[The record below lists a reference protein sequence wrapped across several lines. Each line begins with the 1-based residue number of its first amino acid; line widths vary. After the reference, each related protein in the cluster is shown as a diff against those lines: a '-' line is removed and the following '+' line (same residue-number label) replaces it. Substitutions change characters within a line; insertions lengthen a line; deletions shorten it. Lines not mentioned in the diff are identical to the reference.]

1 MESGAAVRRTGT
13 RPKGGRSR
21 RSGTTEVDTA
31 ALNRLLTAL
40 VSMRDGNFRKRLTV
54 SGEGVMAE
62 IAAVYNEVAD
72 RNLHLTGELSRV
84 RRMVGREG
92 KLSER
97 LETGACEGSWA
108 AAIDASNQLVD
119 DLARPVS
126 EVGRV
131 LSAVAEGDLDQRMDL
146 RTQAAEGAGHPLR
159 GEFLKVGRTVN
170 NLVDQLSA
178 FTDEVTR
185 VALEVGTEG
194 KLGGQAQVRGMSG
207 SWKDLTDSVNT
218 MAYRLTAQVRDIAL
232 VTTAVAK
239 GDLSRKVTVHVAGE
253 MLQLKNTVNT
263 MVDQL
268 SSFSS
273 EVTRVAREVGTEG
286 ELGGQAKVPGVA
298 GVWKDLTDSV
308 NTMAGNLTAQVR
320 GIAQVTTAVANGD
333 LSQKVRV
340 SARGEV
346 AQLAETINQMT
357 ETLRT
362 FADEVTRVASE
373 VGAKGTLG
381 GQAQV
386 PGAAGTWKDLTD
398 SVNTVFRNLT
408 TQVRD
413 IATVTTAVANGDLS
427 QKVTVDV
434 AGEML
439 ELKNTVNTMV
449 DQLSSFGAEVTRV
462 AREVGVEG
470 ELGGQAQVPGA
481 AGTWKDLTDSVNT
494 AFRNLTGQ
502 VRNIAQVTTAVAN
515 GDLSQKVTVDVSGE
529 MLQLK
534 NTVNTMVDQLSSF
547 ADQVTRMARDVG
559 TEGRLGG
566 QARVEGVSGTWKELT
581 DSVNFMAGNLTSQV
595 RQIAQVTTAVARGD
609 LSQKID
615 VDARGEILELKNTI
629 NTMVDQLSAFA
640 EQVTRVARDVG
651 TEGRLGGQAQVPG
664 VAGVWRD
671 LTDSVN
677 GMAGNLTSQVR
688 NIAQVATAVA
698 RGDLSQKID
707 VDARGEILELKNTLN
722 TMVDQLSNF
731 AEQVTRV
738 AREVGTEGIL
748 GGQAEVKG
756 VSGTWKDLTQSVNFM
771 ANNLTSQV
779 RNIAEV
785 TTAVAMGD
793 LSKKITVDAK
803 GEILELVTTVNTMV
817 DQLSSFAEQVTR
829 VAREVGS
836 EGILGGQARVRGV
849 TGIWKDLTDNV
860 NLMANNLTS
869 QVRNIS
875 QVSAAVANGDLT
887 KKVTVE
893 ARGEV
898 AQLADTVNTMV
909 KTLSS
914 FADEVTRVA
923 REVGTEGR
931 LGGQAHVPGV
941 SGTWKDLT
949 DSVNFMASNLTG
961 QVRQIAMVT
970 TAIAKGD
977 MTKKIDIDARG
988 EILELKTTIN
998 TMVDQLSS
1006 FADQV
1011 TRVAREVGTE
1021 GILGGQARVR
1031 DVDGTWR
1038 DLTESVNEMA
1048 GNLTRQ
1054 VRAIAA
1060 VATAVTRGDLNLKI
1074 DVDAA
1079 GEIQVLQ
1086 DNINTM
1092 IANLRDTTLA
1102 NKEQDWLKGNLARIS
1117 ALMQGRRELDDVA
1130 SLIMSEL
1137 TPVVSAQ
1144 HGAFFL
1150 ALPAGGTTEIGTEGG
1165 ADGSYELRMRGSYA
1179 YAGGQM
1185 PISFRPGEGLIGAVA
1200 EEKRMIL
1207 VENTPPGYLKISSGL
1222 GEAPPA
1228 HVIVLPVLF
1237 EGKVLGVIELA
1248 SFTPFTQIQ
1257 KDFLSQIAEMIGTSV
1272 NTISVNSK
1280 TEMLL
1285 KQSQEMTEQLRER
1298 SDELE
1303 NRQKAL
1309 QAANAELE
1317 EKAELLAQ
1325 QNRDIEVKN
1334 TEIEEARQVLE
1345 ERAEQLAVSMR
1356 YKSEF
1361 LANMSHELRTPLNSL
1376 LILAK
1381 LLADNAEGNL
1391 SPKQVEFAETIHGAG
1406 SDLLQLIN
1414 DILDLSKVEAGK
1426 MDVSPTR
1433 IALVQL
1439 VDYVE
1444 ATFRPLTAEKGL
1456 DFSVRVSPELPA
1468 TLHTDEQRL
1477 LQVLRNLLSNA
1488 VKFTD
1493 TGAVELVIR
1502 PAGADV
1508 PTAIREQLLEAGS
1521 LREADAD
1528 LIAFSVTDTG
1538 IGIAASKML
1547 VIFEAFK
1554 QADGTTSRKYGG
1566 TGLGLSISREIA
1578 RLLGGEIHA
1587 ASEPGRGSTF
1597 TLYLPLHPSELPPQG
1612 YAPPTP
1618 GGARGELYRR
1628 SLDGGRPSLPGT
1640 QAGPASMPSV
1650 QAQPV
1655 RPALS
1660 AAEPAGQGQGGGA
1673 ALFRRRRKAA
1683 SDLEPRTAVPGQPNV
1698 VGAEDGWGSAED
1710 ELPVVPRTYD
1720 FHGEKVLI
1728 VDDDVRNVFAL
1739 TSVLEQH
1746 GLAVLYAENGR
1757 EGIEVLEQHDDVT
1770 VVLMDI
1776 MMPEMDGYAT
1786 TSAIRRM
1793 PQFAGLPIIALTAK
1807 AMKGDREKA
1816 IDSGASDYVTKP
1828 VDPDYLLSVM
1838 EQWMRGK

>member
-1 MESGAAVRRTGT
+1 MESGVAARGRNS
-13 RPKGGRSR
+13 RAKGGRSR
-21 RSGTTEVDTA
+21 SNGTVEVDA
-31 ALNRLLTAL
+31 VALNRLLTAL
-40 VSMRDGNFRKRLTV
+40 TSMRDGNFRKRLTV
-54 SGEGVMAE
+54 SGDDVMAE

-72 RNLHLTGELSRV
+72 RNLHLTGELARV
-84 RRMVGREG
+84 RRVVGREG
-92 KLSER
+92 KLTER
-97 LETGACEGSWA
+97 LDTGACEGSWA
-108 AAIDASNQLVD
+108 AAIDASNALVD

-131 LSAVAEGDLDQRMDL
+131 LSAVADGDLVQRMEL
-146 RTQAAEGAGHPLR
+146 RSEGADGVVRPLR
-159 GEFLKVGRTVN
+159 GEFLKVARTVN
-170 NLVDQLSA
+170 SLVDQLSA

-194 KLGGQAQVRGMSG
+194 KLGGQAQARGMSG

-218 MAYRLTAQVRDIAL
+218 MAQRLTAQVRDIAL

-239 GDLSRKVTVHVAGE
+239 GDLSQKVTVHVAGE
-253 MLQLKNTVNT
+253 MLELKNTVNT

-268 SSFSS
+268 QSLGS

-286 ELGGQAKVPGVA
+286 ELGGQAEVPGVA

-308 NTMAGNLTAQVR
+308 NMMAGNLTSQVR
-320 GIAQVTTAVANGD
+320 AIAEVTTAVANGD
-333 LSQKVRV
+333 LTQKVTV
-340 SARGEV
+340 NARGEV
-346 AQLAETINQMT
+346 AQLAETVNQMT

-373 VGAKGTLG
+373 VGGEGLLG

-413 IATVTTAVANGDLS
+413 IAAVTTAVANGDLS

-449 DQLSSFGAEVTRV
+449 DQLQSFGSEVTRV
-462 AREVGVEG
+462 AREVGIEG
-470 ELGGQAQVPGA
+470 RLGGQARVPGA

-502 VRNIAQVTTAVAN
+502 VRDIAQVTTAVAN
-515 GDLSQKVTVDVSGE
+515 GDLSQKVTVDVAGE
-529 MLQLK
+529 MLELK
-534 NTVNTMVDQLSSF
+534 NTVNTMVAQLSSF
-547 ADQVTRMARDVG
+547 AEQVTRMARDVG

-566 QARVEGVSGTWKELT
+566 QARVDGVSGTWRELT
-581 DSVNFMAGNLTSQV
+581 DSVNFMAGNLTWQV

-640 EQVTRVARDVG
+640 DQVTRVAREVG

-677 GMAGNLTSQVR
+677 GMAGNLTGQVR

-698 RGDLSQKID
+698 RGDLSQKIE
-707 VDARGEILELKNTLN
+707 VDARGEILELKNTIN

-738 AREVGTEGIL
+738 AREVGTEGML
-748 GGQAEVKG
+748 GGQAEVQG
-756 VSGTWKDLTQSVNFM
+756 VSGTWKDLTQSVNSM

-779 RNIAEV
+779 RSIAEV
-785 TTAVAMGD
+785 TTAVAKGD

-817 DQLSSFAEQVTR
+817 DQLSDFADEVTR
-829 VAREVGS
+829 VAREVGT
-836 EGILGGQARVRGV
+836 EGVLGGQARVRGV
-849 TGIWKDLTDNV
+849 TGIWKDLSDNV
-860 NLMANNLTS
+860 NLMANNLTN
-869 QVRNIS
+869 QVRNIAR
-875 QVSAAVANGDLT
+875 VSAAVANGDLT

-893 ARGEV
+893 ARGEF
-898 AQLADTVNTMV
+898 AELAETVNTMV
-909 KTLSS
+909 TTLSS

-923 REVGTEGR
+923 REVGTEGE
-931 LGGQAHVPGV
+931 LGGQAQVPGV

-949 DSVNFMASNLTG
+949 ESVNSMASNLTW
-961 QVRQIAMVT
+961 QVRQIATVT

-977 MTKKIDIDARG
+977 LTRKIDIEARG

-1006 FADQV
+1006 FAGEV
-1011 TRVAREVGTE
+1011 TRVAREVGTD
-1021 GILGGQARVR
+1021 GQLGGQARVR

-1060 VATAVTRGDLNLKI
+1060 VATAVTRGDLNLKV

-1092 IANLRDTTLA
+1092 IAKLRDTTLA
-1102 NKEQDWLKGNLARIS
+1102 NEEQDWLKGNLARIS
-1117 ALMQGRRELDDVA
+1117 GLMQGRRDLDDVA

-1150 ALPAGGTTEIGTEGG
+1150 AMPAGGISEVPGEEET
-1165 ADGSYELRMRGSYA
+1165 SYELQMRGSYG
-1179 YAGGQM
+1179 YSAGLM
-1185 PISFRPGEGLIGAVA
+1185 PTSFRPGETLIGTAA
-1200 EEKRMIL
+1200 EEKRTIQ
-1207 VENTPPGYLKISSGL
+1207 VSVPPGYLKISSGL
-1222 GEAPPA
+1222 GEASPA
-1228 HVIVLPVLF
+1228 YVIVLPVLF

-1248 SFTPFTQIQ
+1248 SFQPFTQIQ
-1257 KDFLSQIAEMIGTSV
+1257 RDFLNQLAEMIATSV
-1272 NTISVNSK
+1272 NTISVNTK
-1280 TEMLL
+1280 TEVLL
-1285 KQSQEMTEQLRER
+1285 MQSQELTEQLRER
-1298 SDELE
+1298 SAELE
-1303 NRQKAL
+1303 NRQRAL
-1309 QAANAELE
+1309 EESNAELE
-1317 EKAELLAQ
+1317 DKAELLAQ

-1493 TGAVELVIR
+1493 SGAVELVIR

-1508 PTAIREQLLEAGS
+1508 PQSIREQLLEGGS
-1521 LREADAD
+1521 LQDAD
-1528 LIAFSVTDTG
+1528 SELIAFSVTDTG
-1538 IGIAASKML
+1538 IGIAAGKMR

-1597 TLYLPLHPSELPPQG
+1597 TLYLPLHPVEQS
-1612 YAPPTP
+1612 T
-1618 GGARGELYRR
+1618 
-1628 SLDGGRPSLPGT
+1628 
-1640 QAGPASMPSV
+1640 
-1650 QAQPV
+1650 
-1655 RPALS
+1655 
-1660 AAEPAGQGQGGGA
+1660 QGQGGHGGEGA
-1673 ALFRRRRKAA
+1673 EAGVPLERPERIVPGDTGPGALFRRRRKALSGLPQKPALPSTATGAGGDVSPNGVA
-1683 SDLEPRTAVPGQPNV
+1683 SVPVAVPGF
-1698 VGAEDGWGSAED
+1698 GSAVGREPQSPGPQ
-1710 ELPVVPRTYD
+1710 ESSEPRRTFVFD
-1720 FHGEKVLI
+1720 NEKVLI
-1728 VDDDVRNVFAL
+1728 VDDDIRNVFAL

-1746 GLAVLYAENGR
+1746 GLSVLYAENGR

-1786 TSAIRRM
+1786 TTAIRRM

-1816 IDSGASDYVTKP
+1816 IESGASDYVTKP
-1828 VDPDYLLSVM
+1828 VDPDHLLSVM
-1838 EQWMRGK
+1838 DHWMHEQ